1 MTPPAA
7 PAASRPFAAWT
18 LTQLEAGIVRNSVAH
33 LATSYQDSI
42 DATLAALKAERTR
55 RWTQP
60 DTTLPAWVAER
71 IGA

>member
-1 MTPPAA
+1 MPPGPIA
-7 PAASRPFAAWT
+7 
-18 LTQLEAGIVRNSVAH
+18 QLEAGIVRNSQAH
-33 LATSYQDSI
+33 LATSYQDSV

-60 DTTLPAWVAER
+60 TTTLPVWVAQR